1 MDILGR
7 ITQLREAR
15 GWSVYRLAKEA
26 GISQSTITNL
36 YKREN
41 SPTVSTLEA
50 ICHAFGLS
58 LGQFFGELDEN
69 QQLTPDQREL
79 LNNWARLPNRHR
91 EKVMGYILGLLEQ

>member
-7 ITQLREAR
+7 ITELREAR

-41 SPTVSTLEA
+41 APTVSTLEA
-50 ICHAFGLS
+50 LCSALGLS
-58 LGQFFGELDEN
+58 MAQFFGGLDEN
-69 QQLTPDQREL
+69 QQLTVDQRDL
-79 LNNWARLPNRHR
+79 LNQWVRLPNRHK

>member
-7 ITQLREAR
+7 ITQLRENR
-15 GWSVYRLAKEA
+15 GWSEYRLAKEA
-26 GISQSTITNL
+26 GIPQSTLTNL

-41 SPTVSTLEA
+41 SPSVSTLEA

-58 LGQFFGELDEN
+58 LAQFFSGIDDK
-69 QQLTPDQREL
+69 QQLTDDQRNL
-79 LNNWARLPNRHR
+79 LESWALLPQNQK